1 MKNELEKYKAL
12 LLKVYNLL
20 RKEYPKEDAETIK
33 DEFGGETAG
42 EPYSTLDEIE
52 KALNL

>member
-20 RKEYPKEDAETIK
+20 KKEYPEDAETIK
-33 DEFGGETAG
+33 NEFGGETAG
-42 EPYSTLDEIE
+42 EPYATLDEIE